1 MKIDLKKLF
10 MGFSLGVFSFLGMV
24 FLLYKMYLP
33 AIVVIVLAF
42 LVSRKIKVK
51 RFWILLLVVSFLIR
65 LAAIVVF
72 NFPQTTDFKLMYE
85 CALKFVNHDF
95 SWNSTAY
102 FMMWP
107 YQSGYVVYE
116 GLLLKLINNIYF
128 LKVLNIIYESLLVVL
143 IYYFSRIF
151 VKDESARVAAILFM
165 IYPYNIYLGTTLA
178 NHHIATILSYLG
190 IVFLLSRKKKPY
202 YFIVAG
208 ILIGLS
214 NVLRPEGIIIIFS
227 YLLFMIFN
235 LKKDNFKKE
244 VLGFLILLVSYG
256 GINLICSNLII
267 LSGVNN
273 DGLKNTN
280 PLWKFVLG
288 FNGDSCG
295 YYDSNDEVYINDKEK
310 ELEIIKERLNPSN
323 VGRLVLCKT
332 NRMWLSNKI
341 DVKDSSY
348 DKAYY
353 IGNIKIK
360 FNDLANVVSLTNHYI
375 FLFVMV
381 MMILGVFRNRK
392 DIINNESLFFLIMVV
407 VAYFVFLLIE
417 IQPRY
422 LYLIHPSIFILSA
435 YGIEEVMKK
444 LLILWEDI

>member
-10 MGFSLGVFSFLGMV
+10 MGFSLGVLVFLGMV
-24 FLLYKMYLP
+24 FLIYKMYLP
-33 AIVVIVLAF
+33 AIVVIALAF

-95 SWNSTAY
+95 SWNSSAY

-107 YQSGYVVYE
+107 YQSGFVVYE

-143 IYYFSRIF
+143 IYYFSRRF
-151 VKDESARVAAILFM
+151 VKEESARVAAILFM
-165 IYPYNIYLGTTLA
+165 VYPYNIYLGTTLA

-202 YFIVAG
+202 YFIIAG

-214 NVLRPEGIIIIFS
+214 NVLRPEGIIVIFS
-227 YLLFMIFN
+227 YLLYMIFN

-244 VLGFLILLVSYG
+244 ILGFLILLVSYG

-267 LSGVNN
+267 MSGVNK

-295 YYDSNDEVYINDKEK
+295 YYDANDEVYINDKEK
-310 ELEIIKERLNPSN
+310 ELEVIKERLNPSN
-323 VGRLVLCKT
+323 VGQLVLCKT

-360 FNDLANVVSLTNHYI
+360 FNYLADVLSLTNHYI
-375 FLFVMV
+375 FLFVMA
-381 MMILGVFRNRK
+381 MMILGAFRNRK

-422 LYLIHPSIFILSA
+422 LYLVHPSIFILSA
-435 YGIEEVMKK
+435 YGIEGILKK
-444 LLILWEDI
+444 IKLN

>member
-107 YQSGYVVYE
+107 YQSGFVVYE

-143 IYYFSRIF
+143 IYYFSRRF

-267 LSGVNN
+267 LSGVKN

-444 LLILWEDI
+444 IKLKK

>member
-72 NFPQTTDFKLMYE
+72 NFPQTTDFKLIYE

-95 SWNSTAY
+95 SWNSTPY

-107 YQSGYVVYE
+107 YQSGFVVYE

-143 IYYFSRIF
+143 IYYFSRRF

-165 IYPYNIYLGTTLA
+165 VYPYNIYLGTTLA

-214 NVLRPEGIIIIFS
+214 NVLRPEGIIVIFS
-227 YLLFMIFN
+227 YLLYMIFN
-235 LKKDNFKKE
+235 LKKDNFKKQG
-244 VLGFLILLVSYG
+244 LDFLILLVSYM
-256 GINLICSNLII
+256 GINMICSNLII
-267 LSGVNN
+267 MSGVNK

-295 YYDSNDEVYINDKEK
+295 YYDSNDEVYINDREK
-310 ELEIIKERLNPSN
+310 ELEVIKERLNPSN

-332 NRMWLSNKI
+332 DRMWLSNKI

-348 DKAYY
+348 DKVYY

-375 FLFVMV
+375 FLFVIA

-444 LLILWEDI
+444 IKLKK

>member
-10 MGFSLGVFSFLGMV
+10 MGFSLGVFSFFGVV

-33 AIVVIVLAF
+33 AMLSIVLAF
-42 LVSRKIKVK
+42 LVARKIKVK
-51 RFWILLLVVSFLIR
+51 RFWLLLLVVSFLIR

-85 CALKFVNHDF
+85 CALKFANHDF
-95 SWNSTAY
+95 SWNSTPY
-102 FMMWP
+102 FIMWP
-107 YQSGYVVYE
+107 YQSGFVVYE

-143 IYYFSRIF
+143 IYYFSRRL
-151 VKDESARVAAILFM
+151 VKEESARVAAILFM
-165 IYPYNIYLGTTLA
+165 VYPYNIYLGTTLA

-190 IVFLLSRKKKPY
+190 IVFLLSRKKRPY
-202 YFIVAG
+202 SFIIAG

-214 NVLRPEGIIIIFS
+214 NVLRPEGIIVIFS
-227 YLLFMIFN
+227 YLLYMIFN

-244 VLGFLILLVSYG
+244 VLAFLILLVSYG

-267 LSGVNN
+267 MSGVNK

-295 YYDSNDEVYINDKEK
+295 YYDANDEVYLNDKEK
-310 ELEIIKERLNPSN
+310 ELEVIKERLNPSN

-332 NRMWLSNKI
+332 DRMWLSNKI

-348 DKAYY
+348 DRVYY
-353 IGNIKIK
+353 IGNIKIR

-375 FLFVMV
+375 FLFVIA
-381 MMILGVFRNRK
+381 MMILGVFRSRK
-392 DIINNESLFFLIMVV
+392 DIIGNENLFFLIMVV
-407 VAYFVFLLIE
+407 VAYLVFLLIE

-444 LLILWEDI
+444 IKLKK

>member
-33 AIVVIVLAF
+33 AIMVIVLAF

-95 SWNSTAY
+95 SWNSTPY

-107 YQSGYVVYE
+107 YQSGFVVYE

-143 IYYFSRIF
+143 IYYFSRRF
-151 VKDESARVAAILFM
+151 VKDESARVAAILFTV
-165 IYPYNIYLGTTLA
+165 YPYNIYLGTTLA

-267 LSGVNN
+267 LSGVNK

-295 YYDSNDEVYINDKEK
+295 YYDSNDEVYLNDKDK
-310 ELEIIKERLNPSN
+310 ELEVIKERLNPSN

-332 NRMWLSNKI
+332 NIMWLSNKI

-381 MMILGVFRNRK
+381 MMILGVFKNRK

-435 YGIEEVMKK
+435 YGIEEILKK
-444 LLILWEDI
+444 IKLKK

>member
-1 MKIDLKKLF
+1 

-107 YQSGYVVYE
+107 YQSGFVVYE
-116 GLLLKLINNIYF
+116 GLLLKLVNNIYF
-128 LKVLNIIYESLLVVL
+128 LKVLNIIYESLLVLL
-143 IYYFSRIF
+143 IYYFSRRF

-202 YFIVAG
+202 YFIIAG

-214 NVLRPEGIIIIFS
+214 NVLRPEGIIVIFS
-227 YLLFMIFN
+227 YLLYMIFN

-244 VLGFLILLVSYG
+244 LLGFLILLVSYG

-267 LSGVNN
+267 LSGVNK

-295 YYDSNDEVYINDKEK
+295 YYDSNDDVYINDKGK
-310 ELEIIKERLNPSN
+310 ELEVIKERLNPSN

-360 FNDLANVVSLTNHYI
+360 FNDLADVVSLTNHYI
-375 FLFVMV
+375 FLFVIA
-381 MMILGVFRNRK
+381 MMILGAFRNRK
-392 DIINNESLFFLIMVV
+392 DIIGNESLFFLIMVV

-435 YGIEEVMKK
+435 YGIEEILKK
-444 LLILWEDI
+444 IKLKK

>member
-107 YQSGYVVYE
+107 YQSGFVVYE

-143 IYYFSRIF
+143 IYYFSRRF

-165 IYPYNIYLGTTLA
+165 VYPYNIYLGTTLA

-202 YFIVAG
+202 YFIAAG

-444 LLILWEDI
+444 IKLKK

>member
-24 FLLYKMYLP
+24 FLIYKMYLP

-42 LVSRKIKVK
+42 LISRKIKVK

-65 LAAIVVF
+65 LAAIVAF

-85 CALKFVNHDF
+85 CALKFANHDF
-95 SWNSTAY
+95 SWNSTPY
-102 FMMWP
+102 FIMWP
-107 YQSGYVVYE
+107 YQSGFVVYE

-143 IYYFSRIF
+143 IYYFSRRF
-151 VKDESARVAAILFM
+151 VKEESARVAAILFM
-165 IYPYNIYLGTTLA
+165 VYPYNIYLGTTLA

-202 YFIVAG
+202 YFIIAG

-214 NVLRPEGIIIIFS
+214 NVLRPEGIIVIFS
-227 YLLFMIFN
+227 YLLYMIFN
-235 LKKDNFKKE
+235 LKKDNFKKQG
-244 VLGFLILLVSYG
+244 LGFLILLVSYM
-256 GINLICSNLII
+256 GINMICSNLII
-267 LSGVNN
+267 MSGVNK

-295 YYDSNDEVYINDKEK
+295 YYDSNDEVYLNDKDK
-310 ELEIIKERLNPSN
+310 ELEVIKERLNPSN

-332 NRMWLSNKI
+332 NIMWLSNKI

-348 DKAYY
+348 DKVYY

-375 FLFVMV
+375 FLFVIV
-381 MMILGVFRNRK
+381 MMVLGVFRNRK

-444 LLILWEDI
+444 IKLKK

>member
-10 MGFSLGVFSFLGMV
+10 MGFSLGVFSFFGMV

-107 YQSGYVVYE
+107 YQSGFVVYE

-143 IYYFSRIF
+143 IYYFSRRF

-165 IYPYNIYLGTTLA
+165 VYPYNIYLGTTLA

-202 YFIVAG
+202 YFIAAG

-444 LLILWEDI
+444 IKLKK

>member
-10 MGFSLGVFSFLGMV
+10 MVFSLGVFSFFGVV

-33 AIVVIVLAF
+33 AMLSIVLAF
-42 LVSRKIKVK
+42 LAARKIKVK

-95 SWNSTAY
+95 SWNSTPY
-102 FMMWP
+102 FIMWP
-107 YQSGYVVYE
+107 YQSGFVVYE

-143 IYYFSRIF
+143 IYYFSRRF
-151 VKDESARVAAILFM
+151 VKEESARVAAILFM
-165 IYPYNIYLGTTLA
+165 VYPYNIYLGTTLA

-190 IVFLLSRKKKPY
+190 ISFLLSRKKKAY
-202 YFIVAG
+202 YFIIAG

-214 NVLRPEGIIIIFS
+214 NVLRPEGIIVIFS
-227 YLLFMIFN
+227 YLLYMILN
-235 LKKDNFKKE
+235 LKKDNFKKQG
-244 VLGFLILLVSYG
+244 LGFLILLVSYG
-256 GINLICSNLII
+256 GINMICSNLII
-267 LSGVNN
+267 MSGVNK
-273 DGLKNTN
+273 DGLKNAN

-295 YYDSNDEVYINDKEK
+295 YYDSNDEVYLNDKDK
-310 ELEIIKERLNPSN
+310 ELEVIKERLNPSN
-323 VGRLVLCKT
+323 VCRLVLCKT
-332 NRMWLSNKI
+332 DRMWLSNKI

-348 DKAYY
+348 DRVYY

-375 FLFVMV
+375 FLFVIAL
-381 MMILGVFRNRK
+381 MILGVFRNRK
-392 DIINNESLFFLIMVV
+392 DIINNENLFFLIMVV

-444 LLILWEDI
+444 IKLKK

>member
-107 YQSGYVVYE
+107 YQSGFVVYE

-143 IYYFSRIF
+143 IYYFSRRF

-165 IYPYNIYLGTTLA
+165 VYPYNIYLGTTLA

-202 YFIVAG
+202 YFIAAG

-256 GINLICSNLII
+256 GVNLICSNLII

-295 YYDSNDEVYINDKEK
+295 YYDSNDEVYINNKEK

-444 LLILWEDI
+444 IKLKK

>member
-107 YQSGYVVYE
+107 YQSGFVVYE

-143 IYYFSRIF
+143 IYYFSRRF

-165 IYPYNIYLGTTLA
+165 VYPYNIYLGTTLA

-444 LLILWEDI
+444 IKLKK

>member
-107 YQSGYVVYE
+107 YQSGFVVYE

-143 IYYFSRIF
+143 IYYFSRRF

-165 IYPYNIYLGTTLA
+165 VYPYNIYLGTTLA

-435 YGIEEVMKK
+435 YGIEEILKK
-444 LLILWEDI
+444 IKLKK

>member
-24 FLLYKMYLP
+24 FLIYKMYLP

-51 RFWILLLVVSFLIR
+51 RFWILLLVGSFLIR

-85 CALKFVNHDF
+85 CALQFVNHDF

-107 YQSGYVVYE
+107 YQSGFVVYE

-143 IYYFSRIF
+143 IYYFSRRF

-214 NVLRPEGIIIIFS
+214 NVLRPEGIIVIFS
-227 YLLFMIFN
+227 YLLYMIFN

-244 VLGFLILLVSYG
+244 LLGFLILLVSYG

-267 LSGVNN
+267 MSGVNK

-360 FNDLANVVSLTNHYI
+360 FNDLADVVSLTNHYI

-435 YGIEEVMKK
+435 YGIEEILKK
-444 LLILWEDI
+444 IKLKK

>member
-10 MGFSLGVFSFLGMV
+10 MEFSLGIFSFLGMG

-33 AIVVIVLAF
+33 AIVIIVLAF

-65 LAAIVVF
+65 LAAIVIF

-107 YQSGYVVYE
+107 YQSGFVVYE

-143 IYYFSRIF
+143 IYYFSRRF

-165 IYPYNIYLGTTLA
+165 VYPYNIYLGTTLA

-295 YYDSNDEVYINDKEK
+295 YYDYNDEVYINNKEK

-444 LLILWEDI
+444 IKLKK

>member
-72 NFPQTTDFKLMYE
+72 NFPQTTDFKLIYE

-95 SWNSTAY
+95 SWNSTPY

-107 YQSGYVVYE
+107 YQSGFVVYE
-116 GLLLKLINNIYF
+116 GLLLKLVNNIYF

-143 IYYFSRIF
+143 IYYFSRRF

-165 IYPYNIYLGTTLA
+165 VYPYNIYLGTTLA

-190 IVFLLSRKKKPY
+190 ISFLLSRKKKPY
-202 YFIVAG
+202 YFIIAG

-214 NVLRPEGIIIIFS
+214 NVLRPEGIIVIFS
-227 YLLFMIFN
+227 YLLYMILN
-235 LKKDNFKKE
+235 LKKDNFKKQG
-244 VLGFLILLVSYG
+244 LGFLILLVSYM
-256 GINLICSNLII
+256 GINMICSNLII
-267 LSGVNN
+267 MSGVNK

-295 YYDSNDEVYINDKEK
+295 YYDSNDEVYLNDKDK
-310 ELEIIKERLNPSN
+310 ELEVIKERLNPSN

-332 NRMWLSNKI
+332 DRMWLSNKI

-348 DKAYY
+348 DKVYY

-435 YGIEEVMKK
+435 YGIEEILKK
-444 LLILWEDI
+444 IKLKK

>member
-42 LVSRKIKVK
+42 LVSKKIKVK

-107 YQSGYVVYE
+107 YQSGFVVYE

-143 IYYFSRIF
+143 IYYFSRRF

-165 IYPYNIYLGTTLA
+165 VYPYNIYLGTTLA

-444 LLILWEDI
+444 IKLKK

>member
-10 MGFSLGVFSFLGMV
+10 MGFSLGVFGFLGMV
-24 FLLYKMYLP
+24 FLIYKMYLP

-51 RFWILLLVVSFLIR
+51 RFWLLLLVVSFLIR
-65 LAAIVVF
+65 LTAIVVF

-85 CALKFVNHDF
+85 CALKFANHDF
-95 SWNSTAY
+95 SWNSTPY
-102 FMMWP
+102 FIMWP
-107 YQSGYVVYE
+107 YQSGFVVYE

-143 IYYFSRIF
+143 IYYFSRRF
-151 VKDESARVAAILFM
+151 VKEESARVAAILFM
-165 IYPYNIYLGTTLA
+165 VYPYNIYLGTTLA

-190 IVFLLSRKKKPY
+190 IVFLLSRKKRPY
-202 YFIVAG
+202 YFIIAG

-214 NVLRPEGIIIIFS
+214 NVLRPEGIIVIFS
-227 YLLFMIFN
+227 YLLYMIFN

-244 VLGFLILLVSYG
+244 VLAFLILLVSYG

-267 LSGVNN
+267 MGGVNK

-295 YYDSNDEVYINDKEK
+295 YYDANDEVYLNDKDK
-310 ELEIIKERLNPSN
+310 ELEVIKERLNPSN

-332 NRMWLSNKI
+332 DRMWLSNKI

-348 DKAYY
+348 DRVYY

-375 FLFVMV
+375 FLFVIA

-444 LLILWEDI
+444 IKLKK

>member
-65 LAAIVVF
+65 LAAIVIF

-107 YQSGYVVYE
+107 YQSGFVVYE

-143 IYYFSRIF
+143 IYYFSRRF

-165 IYPYNIYLGTTLA
+165 VYPYNIYLGTTLA

-190 IVFLLSRKKKPY
+190 IVFLLSSKKKPY

-256 GINLICSNLII
+256 GVNLICSNLII

-288 FNGDSCG
+288 FNRDSCG

-381 MMILGVFRNRK
+381 MMILWVFRNRK

-435 YGIEEVMKK
+435 YEIEEVMKK
-444 LLILWEDI
+444 IKLKK

>member
-51 RFWILLLVVSFLIR
+51 RFWILLLMVSFLIR

-85 CALKFVNHDF
+85 CALQFANQDF
-95 SWNSTAY
+95 SWNSSAY

-107 YQSGYVVYE
+107 YQSGFVVYE

-143 IYYFSRIF
+143 IYYFSRRF

-165 IYPYNIYLGTTLA
+165 VYPYNIYLGTTLA

-202 YFIVAG
+202 YFIIAG

-214 NVLRPEGIIIIFS
+214 NVLRPEGIIVIFS
-227 YLLFMIFN
+227 YLLYMIFN

-244 VLGFLILLVSYG
+244 VLAFLILLVSYG

-267 LSGVNN
+267 MSGVNK

-295 YYDSNDEVYINDKEK
+295 CYDANDEVYLNDKDK
-310 ELEIIKERLNPSN
+310 ELEVIKERLNPSN
-323 VGRLVLCKT
+323 VGKLVLCKT
-332 NRMWLSNKI
+332 NKMWLSNKI

-360 FNDLANVVSLTNHYI
+360 FNDLADVVSLTNHYI

-381 MMILGVFRNRK
+381 MMILGLFRNRK
-392 DIINNESLFFLIMVV
+392 DIINNERLFFLIMVV

-435 YGIEEVMKK
+435 YGIEEILKK
-444 LLILWEDI
+444 IKLKK

>member
-1 MKIDLKKLF
+1 MKMDLKKLF

-107 YQSGYVVYE
+107 YQSGFVVYE
-116 GLLLKLINNIYF
+116 GLLLKLVNNIYF
-128 LKVLNIIYESLLVVL
+128 LKVLNIIYESLLVLL
-143 IYYFSRIF
+143 IYYFSRRF

-202 YFIVAG
+202 YFIIAG

-214 NVLRPEGIIIIFS
+214 NVLRPEGIIVIFS

-244 VLGFLILLVSYG
+244 VLGFLILVVSYG
-256 GINLICSNLII
+256 GINLIYSNLII
-267 LSGVNN
+267 LSGVNK

-332 NRMWLSNKI
+332 NRMWLSNKN

-381 MMILGVFRNRK
+381 MMILGVFKNRK

-435 YGIEEVMKK
+435 YGIEEILKK
-444 LLILWEDI
+444 IKLKK

>member
-10 MGFSLGVFSFLGMV
+10 MGFSLGVFSFFGMV

-85 CALKFVNHDF
+85 CALKFANHDF

-107 YQSGYVVYE
+107 YQSGFVVYE

-143 IYYFSRIF
+143 IYYFSRRF

-165 IYPYNIYLGTTLA
+165 VYPYNIYLGTTLA

-202 YFIVAG
+202 YFIAAG

-435 YGIEEVMKK
+435 YGIEGVMKK
-444 LLILWEDI
+444 IKLKK

>member
-10 MGFSLGVFSFLGMV
+10 MGFSLVVFSFFGMV

-107 YQSGYVVYE
+107 YQSGFVVYE

-143 IYYFSRIF
+143 IYYFSRRF

-165 IYPYNIYLGTTLA
+165 VYPYNIYLGTTLA

-435 YGIEEVMKK
+435 YGIEEILKK
-444 LLILWEDI
+444 IKLKK

>member
-24 FLLYKMYLP
+24 FLIYKMYLP

-107 YQSGYVVYE
+107 YQSGFVVYE
-116 GLLLKLINNIYF
+116 GLLLKLVNNIYF
-128 LKVLNIIYESLLVVL
+128 LKVLNIIYESLLVLL
-143 IYYFSRIF
+143 IYYFSRRF

-178 NHHIATILSYLG
+178 NHHIATILSYVG

-214 NVLRPEGIIIIFS
+214 NVLRPEGIIVIFS

-235 LKKDNFKKE
+235 LKKYNFKKE
-244 VLGFLILLVSYG
+244 LLGFLILLVSYG

-267 LSGVNN
+267 LSGVNK

-360 FNDLANVVSLTNHYI
+360 FNDLADVVSLTNHYI

-435 YGIEEVMKK
+435 YGIEEILKK
-444 LLILWEDI
+444 IKLKK

>member
-107 YQSGYVVYE
+107 YQSGFVVYE

-143 IYYFSRIF
+143 IYYFSRRF

-165 IYPYNIYLGTTLA
+165 VYPYNIYLGTTLA

-267 LSGVNN
+267 LSGVKN

-444 LLILWEDI
+444 IKLKK

>member
-95 SWNSTAY
+95 SWNSTPY

-107 YQSGYVVYE
+107 YQSGFVVYE

-143 IYYFSRIF
+143 IYYFSRRF

-165 IYPYNIYLGTTLA
+165 VYPYNIYLGTTLA

-214 NVLRPEGIIIIFS
+214 NVLRPEGIIVIFS

-244 VLGFLILLVSYG
+244 VLGFLILVVSYG

-267 LSGVNN
+267 LSGVNK

-295 YYDSNDEVYINDKEK
+295 YYDSNDEVYINDREK
-310 ELEIIKERLNPSN
+310 ELEVIKERLNPSN

-332 NRMWLSNKI
+332 NKMWLSNKI

-360 FNDLANVVSLTNHYI
+360 FNDLAYVVSLTNHYI

-407 VAYFVFLLIE
+407 VTYFVFLLIE

-444 LLILWEDI
+444 IKLKK

>member
-51 RFWILLLVVSFLIR
+51 RFWILLLVGSFLIR

-107 YQSGYVVYE
+107 YQSGFVVYE

-143 IYYFSRIF
+143 IYYFSRRF

-165 IYPYNIYLGTTLA
+165 VYPYNIYLGTTLA

-348 DKAYY
+348 DKVYH

-435 YGIEEVMKK
+435 YGIEEILKK
-444 LLILWEDI
+444 IKLN

>member
-10 MGFSLGVFSFLGMV
+10 MGFSLGVFSCLGMV
-24 FLLYKMYLP
+24 YLLYKMYLP

-107 YQSGYVVYE
+107 YQSGFVVYE

-143 IYYFSRIF
+143 IYYFSRRF
-151 VKDESARVAAILFM
+151 VKDESARVDAILFM
-165 IYPYNIYLGTTLA
+165 VYPYNIYLGTTLA

-202 YFIVAG
+202 YFIAAG

-435 YGIEEVMKK
+435 YGIEEILKK
-444 LLILWEDI
+444 IKLKK

>member
-10 MGFSLGVFSFLGMV
+10 MGFSLGVFSFFGVV

-33 AIVVIVLAF
+33 AMLSIVLAF
-42 LVSRKIKVK
+42 LVARKIKVK
-51 RFWILLLVVSFLIR
+51 RFWLLLLVVSFLIR

-85 CALKFVNHDF
+85 CALKFANHDF
-95 SWNSTAY
+95 SWNSTPY
-102 FMMWP
+102 FIMWP
-107 YQSGYVVYE
+107 YQSGFVVYE

-143 IYYFSRIF
+143 IYYFSRRL
-151 VKDESARVAAILFM
+151 VKEESARVAAILFM
-165 IYPYNIYLGTTLA
+165 VYPYNIYLGTTLA

-190 IVFLLSRKKKPY
+190 IVFLLSKKKRPY
-202 YFIVAG
+202 YFIIAG

-214 NVLRPEGIIIIFS
+214 NVLRPEGIIVIFS
-227 YLLFMIFN
+227 YLLYMIFN

-244 VLGFLILLVSYG
+244 VLAFLILLVSYG

-267 LSGVNN
+267 MSGVNK

-295 YYDSNDEVYINDKEK
+295 YYDANDEVYLNDKEK
-310 ELEIIKERLNPSN
+310 ELEVIKERLNPSN

-332 NRMWLSNKI
+332 DRMWLSNKI

-348 DKAYY
+348 DRVYY
-353 IGNIKIK
+353 IGNIKIR

-375 FLFVMV
+375 FLFVIA
-381 MMILGVFRNRK
+381 MMILGVFRSRK
-392 DIINNESLFFLIMVV
+392 DIIGNENLFFLIMVV
-407 VAYFVFLLIE
+407 VAYLVFLLIE

-444 LLILWEDI
+444 IKLKK

>member
-1 MKIDLKKLF
+1 MKIDFKKLF

-51 RFWILLLVVSFLIR
+51 RFWLLLLVVSFLIR

-85 CALKFVNHDF
+85 CALKFANHDF
-95 SWNSTAY
+95 SWNSTPY
-102 FMMWP
+102 FIMWP
-107 YQSGYVVYE
+107 YQSGFVVYE

-143 IYYFSRIF
+143 IYYFSRRF
-151 VKDESARVAAILFM
+151 VKEESARVAAILFM
-165 IYPYNIYLGTTLA
+165 VYPYNIYLGTTLA

-190 IVFLLSRKKKPY
+190 IVFLLSRKKKAY
-202 YFIVAG
+202 YFIIAG

-214 NVLRPEGIIIIFS
+214 NVLRPEGIIVIFS
-227 YLLFMIFN
+227 YLLYMIFN

-244 VLGFLILLVSYG
+244 VLAFLILLVSYR
-256 GINLICSNLII
+256 GINMICSNLII
-267 LSGVNN
+267 MSGVNK

-295 YYDSNDEVYINDKEK
+295 YYDANDEVYLNDKDK
-310 ELEIIKERLNPSN
+310 ELEVIKERLNPSN

-332 NRMWLSNKI
+332 DRMWLSNKI

-348 DKAYY
+348 DKVYY

-375 FLFVMV
+375 FLFVIA

-392 DIINNESLFFLIMVV
+392 DIINNENLFFLIMVV

-444 LLILWEDI
+444 IKLKK

>member
-51 RFWILLLVVSFLIR
+51 RFWILLLVGSFLIR

-107 YQSGYVVYE
+107 YQSGFVVYE

-143 IYYFSRIF
+143 IYYFSRRF

-165 IYPYNIYLGTTLA
+165 VYPYNIYLGTTLA

-190 IVFLLSRKKKPY
+190 ISFLLSRKKKPY
-202 YFIVAG
+202 YFIIAG

-214 NVLRPEGIIIIFS
+214 NVLRPEGIIVIFS
-227 YLLFMIFN
+227 YLLYMIFN
-235 LKKDNFKKE
+235 LKKDNFKKQG
-244 VLGFLILLVSYG
+244 LDFLILLVSYM
-256 GINLICSNLII
+256 GINMICSNLII
-267 LSGVNN
+267 MSGVNK

-295 YYDSNDEVYINDKEK
+295 YYDSNDEVYLNDKDK
-310 ELEIIKERLNPSN
+310 ELEVIKERLNPSN

-332 NRMWLSNKI
+332 DRMWLSNKI

-348 DKAYY
+348 DKVYY

-375 FLFVMV
+375 FLFVIA
-381 MMILGVFRNRK
+381 MMILGVFRSRK
-392 DIINNESLFFLIMVV
+392 DIINNENLFFLIMVV

-444 LLILWEDI
+444 IKLKK

>member
-1 MKIDLKKLF
+1 MDLKKLF

-72 NFPQTTDFKLMYE
+72 NFPQTTDFKLIYE

-95 SWNSTAY
+95 SWNSTPY

-107 YQSGYVVYE
+107 YQSGFVVYE
-116 GLLLKLINNIYF
+116 GLLLKLVNNIYF

-143 IYYFSRIF
+143 IYYFSRRF

-165 IYPYNIYLGTTLA
+165 VYPYNIYLGTTLA

-190 IVFLLSRKKKPY
+190 ISFLLSRKKKPY
-202 YFIVAG
+202 YFIIAG

-214 NVLRPEGIIIIFS
+214 NVLRPEGIIVIFS
-227 YLLFMIFN
+227 YLLYMILN
-235 LKKDNFKKE
+235 LKKDNFKKQG
-244 VLGFLILLVSYG
+244 LGFLILLVSYM
-256 GINLICSNLII
+256 GINMICSNLII
-267 LSGVNN
+267 MSGVNK

-295 YYDSNDEVYINDKEK
+295 YYDSNDEVYLNDKDK
-310 ELEIIKERLNPSN
+310 ELEVIKERLNPSN

-332 NRMWLSNKI
+332 DRMWLSNKI

-348 DKAYY
+348 DKVYY

-444 LLILWEDI
+444 IKLKK

>member
-1 MKIDLKKLF
+1 
-10 MGFSLGVFSFLGMV
+10 
-24 FLLYKMYLP
+24 
-33 AIVVIVLAF
+33 
-42 LVSRKIKVK
+42 
-51 RFWILLLVVSFLIR
+51 
-65 LAAIVVF
+65 
-72 NFPQTTDFKLMYE
+72 
-85 CALKFVNHDF
+85 
-95 SWNSTAY
+95 
-102 FMMWP
+102 
-107 YQSGYVVYE
+107 
-116 GLLLKLINNIYF
+116 
-128 LKVLNIIYESLLVVL
+128 
-143 IYYFSRIF
+143 
-151 VKDESARVAAILFM
+151 
-165 IYPYNIYLGTTLA
+165 
-178 NHHIATILSYLG
+178 
-190 IVFLLSRKKKPY
+190 
-202 YFIVAG
+202 
-208 ILIGLS
+208 
-214 NVLRPEGIIIIFS
+214 
-227 YLLFMIFN
+227 MIFN

-244 VLGFLILLVSYG
+244 LLGFLILLVSYG

-267 LSGVNN
+267 LSGVNK

-288 FNGDSCG
+288 FNGDSCW
-295 YYDSNDEVYINDKEK
+295 YYDANDEVYINDKEK

-323 VGRLVLCKT
+323 AGRLVLCKT

-360 FNDLANVVSLTNHYI
+360 FNDLADVVSLTNHYI

-392 DIINNESLFFLIMVV
+392 DIINNESLFFLITVV

-435 YGIEEVMKK
+435 YGIEEILKK
-444 LLILWEDI
+444 IKLKK

>member
-51 RFWILLLVVSFLIR
+51 RFWILLLVGSFLIR

-107 YQSGYVVYE
+107 YQSGFVVYE
-116 GLLLKLINNIYF
+116 GLLLKLVNNIYF
-128 LKVLNIIYESLLVVL
+128 LKVLNIIYESLLVLL
-143 IYYFSRIF
+143 IYYFSRRF

-267 LSGVNN
+267 LSGINK

-280 PLWKFVLG
+280 PSWKFVLG

-360 FNDLANVVSLTNHYI
+360 FNDLADVVSLTNHYI

-435 YGIEEVMKK
+435 YGIEEILKK
-444 LLILWEDI
+444 IKLKK

>member
-1 MKIDLKKLF
+1 MDLKKLF

-107 YQSGYVVYE
+107 YQSGFVVYE
-116 GLLLKLINNIYF
+116 GLLLKLVNNIYF
-128 LKVLNIIYESLLVVL
+128 LKVLNIIYESLLVLL
-143 IYYFSRIF
+143 IYYFSRRF

-202 YFIVAG
+202 YFIIAG

-214 NVLRPEGIIIIFS
+214 NVLRPEGIIVIFS

-244 VLGFLILLVSYG
+244 VLGFLILVVSYG
-256 GINLICSNLII
+256 GINLIYSNLII
-267 LSGVNN
+267 LSGVNK

-332 NRMWLSNKI
+332 NRMWLSNKN

-381 MMILGVFRNRK
+381 MMILGVFKNRK

-435 YGIEEVMKK
+435 YGIEEILKK
-444 LLILWEDI
+444 IKLKK